1 MARFLVTG
9 VGGPAGLSLA
19 QQLRDRGHWVLG
31 VDMQDVDPSIADVVA
46 RVSRADAP
54 QYLWEL
60 RGLVASL
67 SVDTVIPTVSDE
79 LVLFSQARDELAPGV
94 GVVIGHPAPV
104 HVAND
109 KFLTMTCLDS
119 AGVGVPDFALPGS
132 FGSAVEAMDFL
143 GGPIVVKPRISRGG
157 RGVRV
162 LEKLRDRGRHAARVW
177 STIDDSWI
185 VQRFAPGTEFAPVVH
200 RAEGGTA
207 VVVVLEKTELK
218 EGRVGNAVSVR
229 RADCPANADVAQLA
243 RDAVDALGL
252 VGPVDLD
259 IRRMPD
265 GTPVVLEIN
274 ARFGANSAHAPEL
287 LDSVLAAHVSGT
299 PSGLAG

>member
-9 VGGPAGLSLA
+9 VGGPAGSSLA
-19 QQLRDRGHWVLG
+19 QQLRSRGHWVLG
-31 VDMQDVDPSIADVVA
+31 VDMDDVDPSLADVVA

-54 QYLWEL
+54 EYLWEL

-67 SVDTVIPTVSDE
+67 GVETVIPTVSDE
-79 LVLFSQARDELAPGV
+79 LVLVAQARDDFARGV

-104 HVAND
+104 HIAND
-109 KFLTMTCLDS
+109 KFLTMTCLDT

-132 FGSAVEAMDFL
+132 FGSAEEAMDFL
-143 GGPIVVKPRISRGG
+143 GGPIVVKPRVSRGG

-162 LEKLRDRGRHAARVW
+162 LEKLADRGRHAARIW

-200 RAEGGTA
+200 RAEGRDA

-218 EGRVGNAVSVR
+218 EGRIGNAVTVR
-229 RADCPANADVAQLA
+229 RTDSPANADVAELA
-243 RDAVDALGL
+243 LDAVDALAL

-287 LDSVLAAHVSGT
+287 LDSVLAAHVPGL